1 MNTGHCFLENVR
13 WFCWSMH
20 GNSLHTYVD
29 FWTWSV
35 LSYDGA
41 VLSVGLTA
49 RGVIILEV
57 LQHMG

>member
-1 MNTGHCFLENVR
+1 MY
-13 WFCWSMH
+13 
-20 GNSLHTYVD
+20 GNSWHTYLK

-41 VLSVGLTA
+41 VLSGGLTA